1 MWYLVSIKLK
11 KNINENMMNYR
22 RKKQAEKNTPFENN
36 WMYWS
41 MMQGVINNWMLI
53 FIVYLYFTHGLLL
66 GCWGTG

>member
-1 MWYLVSIKLK
+1 
-11 KNINENMMNYR
+11 MMNYR

-66 GCWGTG
+66 GC